1 MNGDAHDSYGTLRR
15 LLLTPE
21 QVAGVSGADWVGV
34 LAAAE
39 HHRVT
44 GLLAA
49 RLELLGPSAR
59 PPDPIAARLRGIAM
73 AVAVRNSRLLHEL
86 SLVLRELRAAGR
98 DAIVLK
104 GAHLIEE
111 VYDSPAMRSM
121 DDADIL
127 VRSSDLVAVEGILR
141 RLEYIPR
148 PTDARSS
155 APHHLTPFEK
165 PGQAVVEV
173 HWTIPPSGLFRI
185 DAAGLFTRAVDAE
198 VGGVRALVLCPED
211 LLLHLCIHA
220 SVHHRF
226 GLGLRALFDVSETVK
241 RYGGTLKWEA
251 LAERSRE
258 WGASRALHL
267 TLLTARDL
275 AGAAVPDRVLA
286 DLRPADFDPGLAAW
300 AAEQTARRNDELWQE
315 GSVSP
320 RVASVLGA
328 RSMRER
334 AIGLL
339 RLAFPS
345 KETLARLYNRD
356 PRGLAVY
363 WCYVRRLADLVA
375 RRGPSLARLAGGD
388 AGLAASTR
396 FKAQLVDTLAD
407 GDQVRTSARS

>member
-1 MNGDAHDSYGTLRR
+1 MNGDAHESYGTLRR

-21 QVAGVSGADWVGV
+21 GVGGVSGDDWVGV

-49 RLELLGPSAR
+49 RLDLLEPSAR

-98 DAIVLK
+98 NAIVLK
-104 GAHLIEE
+104 GAHLVEA
-111 VYDSPAMRSM
+111 VYASPAMRSM

-127 VRSSDLVAVEGILR
+127 VRSTDLVAVKDILR
-141 RLEYIPR
+141 RLDYIPR
-148 PTDARSS
+148 PTDAPSS

-165 PGQAVVEV
+165 PGLAVVEV

-185 DAAGLFTRAVDAE
+185 DAEGLFARAVEAE

-211 LLLHLCIHA
+211 LLLHLCIHT

-226 GLGLRALFDVSETVK
+226 GLGLRALFDVAETVK
-241 RYGGTLKWEA
+241 RYGGTLKWEV
-251 LAERSRE
+251 LAERSRG

-275 AGAAVPDRVLA
+275 AGASVPDRVLA
-286 DLRPADFDPGLAAW
+286 ELRPADFDPGLAAW

-328 RSMRER
+328 RSVRER
-334 AIGLL
+334 AVGLF

-345 KETLARLYNRD
+345 KEALARMYNRD
-356 PRGLAVY
+356 ARGLAVY
-363 WCYVRRLADLVA
+363 WCYVRRLADLAA

-407 GDQVRTSARS
+407 GDRVRTSARS